1 MKSQTTI
8 YLGKPQGIDVLFDE
22 LYLPHG
28 FSPITFGKAL
38 TK

>member
-8 YLGKPQGIDVLFDE
+8 ELGKPQGIDLPLDE

-28 FSPITFGKAL
+28 FSPIIFGKAL